1 MSRHRDIVG
10 IQISLVEEGVSVRK
24 KVSEAEWLARQDLAA
39 FYRLVA
45 DYGWDDLLLAHLSC
59 RVPGEEAYL
68 INPYGLLFEEITA
81 SSLLKVDYNGQKLLD
96 SDYEIS
102 PEANV
107 IHGALLT
114 ARSDI
119 NSVAHVHTIE
129 GTAIASRVEG
139 LRNIS
144 QQSMI
149 VAGSLAYHDYEGV
162 VLDPCEGPR
171 LIADL
176 GDARHMILRNHGLL
190 TVGFTISQAFQGLY
204 NLQRACEIQ
213 VAAESGDAPLIH
225 ISDKIME
232 KTMALFAAGT
242 GTQPTGDLL
251 WEALLRRLDRTQ
263 PDFRE

>member
-1 MSRHRDIVG
+1 MN
-10 IQISLVEEGVSVRK
+10 VRK

-45 DYGWDDLLLAHLSC
+45 SYGWDDLLLAHLSC

-68 INPYGLLFEEITA
+68 INPFGLLFEEITA
-81 SSLLKVDYNGQKLLD
+81 SNLLKVDYNGQKLLD
-96 SDYEIS
+96 SEYDIS

-114 ARSDI
+114 ARTDI

-162 VLDPCEGPR
+162 VLDPAEAPR
-171 LIADL
+171 LAADL
-176 GDARHMILRNHGLL
+176 GEARHMILRNHGLL
-190 TVGFTISQAFQGLY
+190 TVGATVSQTFQALY
-204 NLQRACEIQ
+204 NLQRACEVQ

-225 ISDKIME
+225 ISDKVME
-232 KTMALFAAGT
+232 KTLAMFAAGT
-242 GTQPTGDLL
+242 GAPPAQDLL
-251 WEALLRRLDRTQ
+251 WEAVLRRLDRTQ
-263 PDFRE
+263 PDYCD